1 MYEVEGYDDL
11 GYAEALAMYA
21 RAGYLVGGV
30 VAAVVEGEGE
40 GYLVFVLIEHGDRVH
55 AARKYYDAVFHLAW
69 VCLRSSFICSLP
81 NLLIASA

>member
-1 MYEVEGYDDL
+1 
-11 GYAEALAMYA
+11 MYA

-55 AARKYYDAVFHLAW
+55 AA
-69 VCLRSSFICSLP
+69 
-81 NLLIASA
+81 